1 MRIMTDT
8 TATLHLT
15 GIDQGLGEALAHLAL
30 QAPGCRFAAA
40 DQPHPDIDRHVI
52 KIKASPNWRDAWSWA
67 LQSMA
72 AFVDS
77 VPEAEKGELS
87 FPEADAVLLNA
98 LRRAVIGAVPTHAF
112 THFTVIENT
121 SSICDDILIRR
132 ISQLPLAAA
141 DDADAMQLTLCAS
154 LPTLAEQQSLHWRMH
169 RAMCTWRR
177 RRHPG
182 DDRRRPKLKASRVVT
197 HNEAAIRGGEVG
209 GLSPMELVPLLVLC
223 PGESVH
229 VTASSS
235 RGTGD
240 DHPRFTS
247 VTGVRFAVEDGVATF
262 GFTGIG
268 QLPCSRILAHAKAHL
283 LSVIESIDSRC
294 EEQQL
299 AHTVDAL
306 E

>member
-1 MRIMTDT
+1 MADPT

-15 GIDQGLGEALAHLAL
+15 GIDQGFGEALAHLAL
-30 QAPGCRFAAA
+30 RAPGCRFAAS
-40 DQPHPDIDRHVI
+40 DRPHPDIDRHVI
-52 KIKASPNWRDAWSWA
+52 KITASPNWRDAWSWA

-77 VPEAEKGELS
+77 VPEDAEQLS
-87 FPEADAVLLNA
+87 FPEDDAVLVNA
-98 LRRAVIGAVPTHAF
+98 LRRAVIGAVPTQAF
-112 THFTVIENT
+112 TRFTVVENT

-141 DDADAMQLTLCAS
+141 TDDADMQLTLCAS
-154 LPTLAEQQSLHWRMH
+154 LPTLAEQQAIHWRMH

-177 RRHPG
+177 RRRPG
-182 DDRRRPKLKASRVVT
+182 DDMRPPKLKASRVVT
-197 HNEAAIRGGEVG
+197 HHEAAIRGGEVG
-209 GLSPMELVPLLVLC
+209 GLSPLEHVPLLVLC

-247 VTGVRFAVEDGVATF
+247 VTGVRFAVEDGVATL

-294 EEQQL
+294 EEH